1 MKWKEILNKVNTKK
15 YAVITGIKE
24 NIKLTSCFKNFYM
37 NNKVLFYI
45 CLALILF
52 LVIFTY
58 KTSILK
64 IAVTLIIIAF
74 IVLFAILKYTYQIEA
89 KEKSLIVKMLSG
101 DIDIPY
107 DRLLNIFVQED
118 RNKLFF
124 FLKTYK
130 ISIIFEKETNKMQ
143 DTLKDSLDVLGDKP
157 NDKNNANENY
167 KVEQVV
173 LELPTEMIEKKEVIQ
188 FFQNMQIEVLEDQ
201 QKEEEKLLE
210 EKRLT
215 KKAILITVLIFAVV
229 LTLTAI
235 IVFAVNKKL
244 KIRLILR

>member
-37 NNKVLFYI
+37 DNKALFYI
-45 CLALILF
+45 CIVLILF

-58 KTSILK
+58 KTNILK

-74 IVLFAILKYTYQIEA
+74 IALFAILKYTYQIEA
-89 KEKSLIVKMLSG
+89 KEKSLKVKMLSG

-107 DRLLNIFVQED
+107 DRLLNIFVQEE
-118 RNKLFF
+118 RNKFFF

-130 ISIIFEKETNKMQ
+130 ISIIFEKETNQMQ
-143 DTLKDSLDVLGDKP
+143 DTLKDSLDVLGDK
-157 NDKNNANENY
+157 NIANENY

-173 LELPTEMIEKKEVIQ
+173 LELPTEMIDKKEVIQ

-210 EKRLT
+210 EKSLT

-235 IVFAVNKKL
+235 IVFAVNKNAT
-244 KIRLILR
+244 

>member
-37 NNKVLFYI
+37 NNKALFYI
-45 CLALILF
+45 CLVLILF

-58 KTSILK
+58 KTNILK

-74 IVLFAILKYTYQIEA
+74 IALFAILKYTYQIEA
-89 KEKSLIVKMLSG
+89 KEKSLRVKMLSG

-107 DRLLNIFVQED
+107 DRLLNIFVQEE
-118 RNKLFF
+118 RNKFFF

-143 DTLKDSLDVLGDKP
+143 DTLKDSLDVLSDKH
-157 NDKNNANENY
+157 NDKNMANENY

-173 LELPTEMIEKKEVIQ
+173 LELPTEMTDKKEVIQ
-188 FFQNMQIEVLEDQ
+188 FFKNMQIEVLENQ

-229 LTLTAI
+229 LTLTTI
-235 IVFAVNKKL
+235 IVLAVNKNAT
-244 KIRLILR
+244 

>member
-1 MKWKEILNKVNTKK
+1 MRWKEILNKVNTKK

-37 NNKVLFYI
+37 NNKALFYI
-45 CLALILF
+45 CLVLILF

-58 KTSILK
+58 KTNILK

-74 IVLFAILKYTYQIEA
+74 IALFAILKYTYQIEA
-89 KEKSLIVKMLSG
+89 KEKSLKVKMLSG

-107 DRLLNIFVQED
+107 DRLLNIFVQEE
-118 RNKLFF
+118 RNKFFF

-130 ISIIFEKETNKMQ
+130 ISIIFENETNKMQ
-143 DTLKDSLDVLGDKP
+143 DTLKDSLDVLVDKH
-157 NDKNNANENY
+157 NDKNMANENY
-167 KVEQVV
+167 RVEQVV
-173 LELPTEMIEKKEVIQ
+173 LELPTEMTDKKEVIQ
-188 FFQNMQIEVLEDQ
+188 FFKNMQIEVLENQ

-215 KKAILITVLIFAVV
+215 RKAILITVLIFAVV
-229 LTLTAI
+229 LTLTTI
-235 IVFAVNKKL
+235 IVLAVNKNAT
-244 KIRLILR
+244 

>member
-45 CLALILF
+45 CLVLILF

-58 KTSILK
+58 KTNILK

-74 IVLFAILKYTYQIEA
+74 IALFAILKYTYQIEA
-89 KEKSLIVKMLSG
+89 KEKSLKVKMLSG

-157 NDKNNANENY
+157 NDKNNANEDY
-167 KVEQVV
+167 KVEQLV
-173 LELPTEMIEKKEVIQ
+173 LELPTEMIDKKEVIQ

-215 KKAILITVLIFAVV
+215 KKAILITVLIFAIV
-229 LTLTAI
+229 LTLTTI
-235 IVFAVNKKL
+235 IVFAINKNAT
-244 KIRLILR
+244 

>member
-37 NNKVLFYI
+37 HNKALFYI
-45 CLALILF
+45 CLVLILF

-58 KTSILK
+58 KTNILK

-74 IVLFAILKYTYQIEA
+74 IALFAILKYTYQIEA
-89 KEKSLIVKMLSG
+89 KEKSLKVKMLSG

-107 DRLLNIFVQED
+107 DRLLNIFVQEERD
-118 RNKLFF
+118 KFFF

-143 DTLKDSLDVLGDKP
+143 DTLKDSLDVLGDKH
-157 NDKNNANENY
+157 NDKNMANENY

-173 LELPTEMIEKKEVIQ
+173 LELPTEMTDKKEVIQ
-188 FFQNMQIEVLEDQ
+188 FFKNMQIEVLENQ

-215 KKAILITVLIFAVV
+215 KKAILITILIFAIV

-235 IVFAVNKKL
+235 IVLAVNKNAT
-244 KIRLILR
+244 

>member
-37 NNKVLFYI
+37 DNKVLFYI

-52 LVIFTY
+52 LVIFAY
-58 KTSILK
+58 KTNIVK

-74 IVLFAILKYTYQIEA
+74 IALFAILKYTYQIEA
-89 KEKSLIVKMLSG
+89 KEKSLKVKMLSG

-107 DRLLNIFVQED
+107 DRLLNIFVQEE

-130 ISIIFEKETNKMQ
+130 ISIIFEKEINKMQ

-157 NDKNNANENY
+157 NDKNNANEDY

-173 LELPTEMIEKKEVIQ
+173 LELPTEMIDKKEVIQ

-215 KKAILITVLIFAVV
+215 KKAILITVLIFAIV
-229 LTLTAI
+229 LTLTTI
-235 IVFAVNKKL
+235 IVFAINKNAT
-244 KIRLILR
+244 

>member
-37 NNKVLFYI
+37 NNKALFYI
-45 CLALILF
+45 CLVLILF
-52 LVIFTY
+52 LVIFAY
-58 KTSILK
+58 KTNIVK

-74 IVLFAILKYTYQIEA
+74 IALFAILKYTYQIEA
-89 KEKSLIVKMLSG
+89 KEKSLKVKMLSG

-107 DRLLNIFVQED
+107 DRLLNIFVQEE
-118 RNKLFF
+118 RNKFFF

-130 ISIIFEKETNKMQ
+130 ISIIFEKETNQMQ
-143 DTLKDSLDVLGDKP
+143 DTLKDSLDVLGDK
-157 NDKNNANENY
+157 NMANENY

-173 LELPTEMIEKKEVIQ
+173 LELPTEMTDKKEVIQ
-188 FFQNMQIEVLEDQ
+188 FFKNMQIEVLENQ

-229 LTLTAI
+229 LTLTTI
-235 IVFAVNKKL
+235 IVLAVNKNAT
-244 KIRLILR
+244 

>member
-37 NNKVLFYI
+37 DNKALFYI
-45 CLALILF
+45 CLILILF

-58 KTSILK
+58 KTNILK

-74 IVLFAILKYTYQIEA
+74 IALFAILKYTYQIEA
-89 KEKSLIVKMLSG
+89 KEKSLKVKMLSG

-107 DRLLNIFVQED
+107 DRLLNIFVQEE
-118 RNKLFF
+118 RNKFFF

-143 DTLKDSLDVLGDKP
+143 DTLKDSLDVLGDKH
-157 NDKNNANENY
+157 NDKNMANENY

-173 LELPTEMIEKKEVIQ
+173 LELPTEMTDKKEVIQ
-188 FFQNMQIEVLEDQ
+188 FFKNMQIEVLENQ

-235 IVFAVNKKL
+235 IVFAVNKNAT
-244 KIRLILR
+244 

>member
-37 NNKVLFYI
+37 NNKALFYI
-45 CLALILF
+45 CLVLILF

-58 KTSILK
+58 KTNILK

-74 IVLFAILKYTYQIEA
+74 IALFAILKYTYQIEA
-89 KEKSLIVKMLSG
+89 KEKSLKVKMLSG

-107 DRLLNIFVQED
+107 DRLLNIFVQEE

-173 LELPTEMIEKKEVIQ
+173 LELPTEMIDKKEVIQ
-188 FFQNMQIEVLEDQ
+188 FFQNMQIEVLENQ

-215 KKAILITVLIFAVV
+215 KKAILITVLIFAIV
-229 LTLTAI
+229 LTLTTI
-235 IVFAVNKKL
+235 IVFAINKNAT
-244 KIRLILR
+244 

>member
-45 CLALILF
+45 CLAFILF

-58 KTSILK
+58 KANILK

-74 IVLFAILKYTYQIEA
+74 ITLFAILKYTYQIEA
-89 KEKSLIVKMLSG
+89 KEKSLKVKMLSG
-101 DIDIPY
+101 DINIPY
-107 DRLLNIFVQED
+107 DRLLNIFVQEE

-157 NDKNNANENY
+157 NDKNNANEDY
-167 KVEQVV
+167 KVEQLV
-173 LELPTEMIEKKEVIQ
+173 LELPTEMIDKKEVIQ

-235 IVFAVNKKL
+235 IVFAVNKNAT
-244 KIRLILR
+244 

>member
-45 CLALILF
+45 CLAFILF
-52 LVIFTY
+52 LVIFAY
-58 KTSILK
+58 KTNIVK

-74 IVLFAILKYTYQIEA
+74 IALFAILKYTYQIEA
-89 KEKSLIVKMLSG
+89 KEKSLKVKMLSG

-143 DTLKDSLDVLGDKP
+143 DTLKNSLDVLGDKP
-157 NDKNNANENY
+157 NDKNNANEDY

-173 LELPTEMIEKKEVIQ
+173 LELPTEMIDKKEVIQ
-188 FFQNMQIEVLEDQ
+188 FFQNVQIEVLENQ

-229 LTLTAI
+229 LTLTTI
-235 IVFAVNKKL
+235 IVFAINKNAT
-244 KIRLILR
+244 

>member
-37 NNKVLFYI
+37 DNKALFYI
-45 CLALILF
+45 CLILILF

-58 KTSILK
+58 KTNILK
-64 IAVTLIIIAF
+64 IAVTLIIIAS
-74 IVLFAILKYTYQIEA
+74 IALFAILKYTYQIEA
-89 KEKSLIVKMLSG
+89 KEKSLRVKMLSG

-107 DRLLNIFVQED
+107 DRLLNIFVQEE
-118 RNKLFF
+118 RNKFFF

-143 DTLKDSLDVLGDKP
+143 DTLKDSLDVLGDKHD
-157 NDKNNANENY
+157 DKNMANENY

-173 LELPTEMIEKKEVIQ
+173 LELPTEMTDKKEVIQ
-188 FFQNMQIEVLEDQ
+188 FFKNMQIEVLENQ

-229 LTLTAI
+229 LTLTTI
-235 IVFAVNKKL
+235 IVLAVNKNAT
-244 KIRLILR
+244 

>member
-52 LVIFTY
+52 LVIFAY
-58 KTSILK
+58 KTNIVK

-74 IVLFAILKYTYQIEA
+74 IALFAILKYTYQIEA
-89 KEKSLIVKMLSG
+89 KEKSLKVKMLSG

-130 ISIIFEKETNKMQ
+130 ISIIFEKEANKMQ
-143 DTLKDSLDVLGDKP
+143 DTLKDSLDVLGDK
-157 NDKNNANENY
+157 NNANENY
-167 KVEQVV
+167 KVEQVI
-173 LELPTEMIEKKEVIQ
+173 LELPTEMTDQKEVIK

-235 IVFAVNKKL
+235 IVFVINKNTT
-244 KIRLILR
+244 

>member
-37 NNKVLFYI
+37 DNKVLFYI

-52 LVIFTY
+52 LVIFAY
-58 KTSILK
+58 KTNIVK

-74 IVLFAILKYTYQIEA
+74 IALFAILKYTYQIEA
-89 KEKSLIVKMLSG
+89 KEKSLKVKMLSG

-143 DTLKDSLDVLGDKP
+143 DTLKDSLDVLGDK
-157 NDKNNANENY
+157 NNANENY

-173 LELPTEMIEKKEVIQ
+173 LELPTEMTDKKEVIQ
-188 FFQNMQIEVLEDQ
+188 FFKNMQIEVLENQ

-235 IVFAVNKKL
+235 IVFAINKNTT
-244 KIRLILR
+244 

>member
-1 MKWKEILNKVNTKK
+1 MKWKETLSKVNTKK

-37 NNKVLFYI
+37 NHKVLFYI

-52 LVIFTY
+52 LVIFAY
-58 KTSILK
+58 KTDVLK
-64 IAVTLIIIAF
+64 IVLTLFIIAF
-74 IVLFAILKYTYQIEA
+74 IALFAILKYTYQIEA
-89 KEKSLIVKMLSG
+89 KEKSLKIKMPSG

-107 DRLLNIFVQED
+107 DRLLNIFVQEE

-124 FLKTYK
+124 FLKSYK
-130 ISIIFEKETNKMQ
+130 ISVIFEKEIDKNQ
-143 DTLKDSLDVLGDKP
+143 DTLKDSLEIL
-157 NDKNNANENY
+157 NNKHNSKSNETESY
-167 KVEQVV
+167 KVEQVL
-173 LELPTEMIEKKEVIQ
+173 LELPTEMIDKKEVIH
-188 FFQNMQIEVLEDQ
+188 FFQNIQIKLLENQ

-235 IVFAVNKKL
+235 IVFAVNKNTK
-244 KIRLILR
+244 

>member
-52 LVIFTY
+52 LVIFAY
-58 KTSILK
+58 KTNILK
-64 IAVTLIIIAF
+64 VAVTLIIIAF
-74 IVLFAILKYTYQIEA
+74 IALFAILKYTYQIEA
-89 KEKSLIVKMLSG
+89 KEKSLKVKMLSG

-157 NDKNNANENY
+157 NDKNNANEDY

-173 LELPTEMIEKKEVIQ
+173 LELPTEMIDKKEVIQ
-188 FFQNMQIEVLEDQ
+188 FFQNMQIEVLENQ

-235 IVFAVNKKL
+235 IVLAVNKNTT
-244 KIRLILR
+244 

>member
-37 NNKVLFYI
+37 NNKALFYI
-45 CLALILF
+45 CLVLILF

-58 KTSILK
+58 KTNILK

-74 IVLFAILKYTYQIEA
+74 IALFAILKYTYQIEA
-89 KEKSLIVKMLSG
+89 KEKSLKVKMLSG

-107 DRLLNIFVQED
+107 DRLLNIFVQEE
-118 RNKLFF
+118 RNKFFF

-130 ISIIFEKETNKMQ
+130 ISIIFEKETNQMQ
-143 DTLKDSLDVLGDKP
+143 DTLKDSLDVLGDK
-157 NDKNNANENY
+157 NMANENY

-173 LELPTEMIEKKEVIQ
+173 LELPTEMIDKKEVIQ
-188 FFQNMQIEVLEDQ
+188 FFKNMQIEVLENQ

-210 EKRLT
+210 EKKLT

-235 IVFAVNKKL
+235 IVFVINKNTT
-244 KIRLILR
+244 

>member
-1 MKWKEILNKVNTKK
+1 MRWKEILNKVNTKK

-37 NNKVLFYI
+37 NNKALFYI
-45 CLALILF
+45 CLVLILF

-58 KTSILK
+58 KTNILK

-74 IVLFAILKYTYQIEA
+74 IALFAILKYTYQIEA
-89 KEKSLIVKMLSG
+89 KEKSLKVKMLSG

-107 DRLLNIFVQED
+107 DRLLNIFVKEE

-143 DTLKDSLDVLGDKP
+143 DTLKDSLDVLGDKH
-157 NDKNNANENY
+157 NDKNMANENY
-167 KVEQVV
+167 RVEQVV
-173 LELPTEMIEKKEVIQ
+173 LELPTEMTDKKEVIQ
-188 FFQNMQIEVLEDQ
+188 FFKNMQIEVLENQ

-215 KKAILITVLIFAVV
+215 RKAILITVLIFAVV

-235 IVFAVNKKL
+235 IVFVINKNTT
-244 KIRLILR
+244 

>member
-37 NNKVLFYI
+37 NNKAPFYI

-52 LVIFTY
+52 LVIFAY
-58 KTSILK
+58 KTNIVK

-74 IVLFAILKYTYQIEA
+74 IALFAILKYTYQIEA
-89 KEKSLIVKMLSG
+89 KEKSLKVKMLSG

-107 DRLLNIFVQED
+107 DRLLNIFVQEE
-118 RNKLFF
+118 RNKFFF

-130 ISIIFEKETNKMQ
+130 ISIIFEKETNQMQ
-143 DTLKDSLDVLGDKP
+143 DTLKDSLDVLGDK
-157 NDKNNANENY
+157 NMANENY

-173 LELPTEMIEKKEVIQ
+173 LELPTEMTDKKEIIQ
-188 FFQNMQIEVLEDQ
+188 FFKNMQIEVLENQ

-210 EKRLT
+210 EKKLT

-235 IVFAVNKKL
+235 IVFVINKNTT
-244 KIRLILR
+244 

>member
-37 NNKVLFYI
+37 HNKALFYI
-45 CLALILF
+45 CLVLILF

-58 KTSILK
+58 KTNILK

-74 IVLFAILKYTYQIEA
+74 IALFAILKYTYQIEA
-89 KEKSLIVKMLSG
+89 KEKSLKVKMLSG

-107 DRLLNIFVQED
+107 DRLLNIFVQEE
-118 RNKLFF
+118 RNKFFF

-143 DTLKDSLDVLGDKP
+143 DTLKNSLDVLGDK
-157 NDKNNANENY
+157 NNANEDY

-173 LELPTEMIEKKEVIQ
+173 LELPTEMTDKKEVIQ
-188 FFQNMQIEVLEDQ
+188 FFKNMQIEVLENQ

-229 LTLTAI
+229 LTLTTI
-235 IVFAVNKKL
+235 IVFVINKNTT
-244 KIRLILR
+244 

>member
-1 MKWKEILNKVNTKK
+1 MKWKEILDKVNTKK

-52 LVIFTY
+52 LVIFAY
-58 KTSILK
+58 KTNIVK
-64 IAVTLIIIAF
+64 IVVTLIIIAF
-74 IVLFAILKYTYQIEA
+74 IALFAILKYTYQIEA
-89 KEKSLIVKMLSG
+89 KEKSLKVKMLSG

-130 ISIIFEKETNKMQ
+130 ISIIFEKEANKMQ

-157 NDKNNANENY
+157 NDKNNENEDY

-173 LELPTEMIEKKEVIQ
+173 LELPTEMIDKKEVIQ

-215 KKAILITVLIFAVV
+215 KKAILITVLIFAIV

-235 IVFAVNKKL
+235 IVFVVNKNTT
-244 KIRLILR
+244 

>member
-45 CLALILF
+45 CLAFILF
-52 LVIFTY
+52 LVIFAY
-58 KTSILK
+58 KTNIVK

-74 IVLFAILKYTYQIEA
+74 IALFAILKYTYQIEA
-89 KEKSLIVKMLSG
+89 KEKSLKVKMLSG

-157 NDKNNANENY
+157 NDKNNANEDY

-173 LELPTEMIEKKEVIQ
+173 LELPTEMIDKKEVIQ

-235 IVFAVNKKL
+235 IVFAINKNTT
-244 KIRLILR
+244 